1 MKKSLFYFTLLL
13 LFGACTIAKNRNNSS
28 IADDIAMVYVP
39 GGTFM
44 MGCTSEQGDD
54 CEDHERPA
62 HQVSLSSF
70 QIGKYEVT
78 QAEWKAVMGSNP
90 SKFKGC
96 PNCPVVQVSWNDI
109 QSFINKLNAKTGKKY
124 RLPTEAEWEYAARG
138 GNRSRGNKYSGSN
151 NLDEVA
157 CYSKTNGSKPLS
169 VGGKKP
175 NELGI
180 FDMSGN
186 VYEWCGDWYGAY
198 SNSSKTNPN
207 GHSSGSDRVLRGGGW
222 INYDPQGF
230 RVSFRLNYGPV
241 FRGDIIGFR
250 LVLVP

>member
-78 QAEWKAVMGSNP
+78 QAQWETVMGNNP
-90 SKFKGC
+90 SYSKNC
-96 PNCPVVQVSWNDI
+96 PNCPVETVYWYDI
-109 QSFINKLNAKTGKKY
+109 QDFISRLNAKTGKKY

-157 CYSKTNGSKPLS
+157 WYDQTSGSKTHS

-180 FDMSGN
+180 YDMIGN
-186 VYEWCGDWYGAY
+186 VWEWCGDWHGYY
-198 SNSSKTNPN
+198 SNSSQSNPK
-207 GHSSGSDRVLRGGGW
+207 GPSSGSRRVLRGSGW
-222 INYDPQGF
+222 FGNAKNC
-230 RVSFRLNYGPV
+230 RVSNRFFNSPDIRNYNG
-241 FRGDIIGFR
+241 GFR
-250 LVLVP
+250 LVLIP